1 MKSNLIFQ
9 ITLFMTIGFLAA
21 SGCNS
26 SPSSPKTL
34 NSAATVTVYEGL
46 PHQLRE
52 ADLLEREKQRPDIV
66 TIGGFPFYT
75 PSVAA
80 NETQAT
86 QLKKFLGDTRRYHTY
101 TGEPRDCGPFHPD
114 FAIEWTDGDSAHRI
128 LICFSCTEAR
138 ILSENSEDT
147 YDFNGISELKPL
159 LSEFSSKRP
168 KD

>member
-1 MKSNLIFQ
+1 MKSDLVSK
-9 ITLFMTIGFLAA
+9 ITFFMTIGFLAA
-21 SGCNS
+21 AGCNS

-34 NSAATVTVYEGL
+34 NSPTTVTVYEGL

-75 PSVAA
+75 PGVAA

-86 QLKKFLGDTRRYHTY
+86 QLKKCLGDTRRYHTY

-114 FAIEWTDGDSAHRI
+114 FAIEWTDGDSEQRI

-147 YDFNGISELKPL
+147 YDFNGIVELKPL